1 MKRYMNWAFIYAILG
16 LVGGVFF
23 REFTKFY
30 NFTGETTLGY
40 LHLHYLVLGMLFFMV
55 ILLLDKT
62 FSFSDKKTNK
72 LFLTYHIGL
81 NIMVLFLL
89 VRGIVQVTGSEIS
102 KALNAA
108 ISGCAGIG
116 HIFLGV
122 SLVLILNKIRKKVI
136 NYKG

>member
-1 MKRYMNWAFIYAILG
+1 MKRYMNWALIYAVLG

-40 LHLHYLVLGMLFFMV
+40 LHLHYLVLGMIFFMI
-55 ILLLDKT
+55 ILLFEKN
-62 FSFSDKKTNK
+62 FAFSDKKINK
-72 LFLTYHIGL
+72 IFIIYHIGL

-89 VRGIVQVTGSEIS
+89 IRGIVQVANIEIS
-102 KALNAA
+102 KSFNAA

-116 HIFLGV
+116 HILLGV
-122 SLVLILNKIRKKVI
+122 SLIIVINKIRKSIK
-136 NYKG
+136 

>member
-1 MKRYMNWAFIYAILG
+1 MKRYMNWALIYAILG

-40 LHLHYLVLGMLFFMV
+40 LHLHYLVLGTLFFMI
-55 ILLLDKT
+55 ILLFEKNFAFLDK
-62 FSFSDKKTNK
+62 KINK
-72 LFLTYHIGL
+72 MYITYHIGL

-89 VRGIVQVTGSEIS
+89 IRGIIQVANIEIS
-102 KALNAA
+102 KSFNAA

-116 HIFLGV
+116 HILLGV
-122 SLVLILNKIRKKVI
+122 SLILIINKIRKSIK
-136 NYKG
+136 

>member
-1 MKRYMNWAFIYAILG
+1 MKRYMNWALIYAILG

-40 LHLHYLVLGMLFFMV
+40 LHLHYLVLGMIFFMI
-55 ILLLDKT
+55 ILLFEKN
-62 FSFSDKKTNK
+62 FSFSDKKINK
-72 LFLTYHIGL
+72 IFITYHIGL

-89 VRGIVQVTGSEIS
+89 IRGIVQVANIDIS
-102 KALNAA
+102 KSFNAA

-116 HIFLGV
+116 HILLGV
-122 SLVLILNKIRKKVI
+122 SLILIINKIRKSIK
-136 NYKG
+136 

>member
-62 FSFSDKKTNK
+62 FSFSDKK
-72 LFLTYHIGL
+72 
-81 NIMVLFLL
+81 
-89 VRGIVQVTGSEIS
+89 Q
-102 KALNAA
+102 
-108 ISGCAGIG
+108 
-116 HIFLGV
+116 
-122 SLVLILNKIRKKVI
+122 I
-136 NYKG
+136 NYF

>member
-1 MKRYMNWAFIYAILG
+1 MKRYMNWALIYAVLG

-40 LHLHYLVLGMLFFMV
+40 LHLHYLVLGMIFFMI
-55 ILLLDKT
+55 ILLFEKN
-62 FSFSDKKTNK
+62 FAFSDKKINRI
-72 LFLTYHIGL
+72 FIIYHIGL

-89 VRGIVQVTGSEIS
+89 IRGIVQVANIEIS
-102 KALNAA
+102 KSFNAA

-116 HIFLGV
+116 HILLGV
-122 SLVLILNKIRKKVI
+122 SLIIVINKIRKSIK
-136 NYKG
+136 

>member
-16 LVGGVFF
+16 LVGGVFY
-23 REFTKFY
+23 REFTKIY

-40 LHLHYLVLGMLFFMV
+40 LHLHYIVLGMLFFMI
-55 ILLLDKT
+55 ILLFEKN
-62 FSFSDKKTNK
+62 FGFSDKKTDK

-81 NIMVLFLL
+81 NVMILFLL
-89 VRGIVQVTGSEIS
+89 IRGIVQVTGFDAS
-102 KALNAA
+102 KAVNAA

-116 HIFLGV
+116 HVFLGV

-136 NYKG
+136 N

>member
-16 LVGGVFF
+16 LVGGVFY

-40 LHLHYLVLGMLFFMV
+40 LHLHYIVLGMLFFMI
-55 ILLLDKT
+55 ILLFEKN
-62 FSFSDKKTNK
+62 FGFSDKKTDK

-81 NIMVLFLL
+81 NVMVLFLL
-89 VRGIVQVTGSEIS
+89 IRGIVQVTGFEAS
-102 KALNAA
+102 KALNAT

>member
-1 MKRYMNWAFIYAILG
+1 MKRYMNWAFVYAILG

-40 LHLHYLVLGMLFFMV
+40 LHLHYLVLGMSFFMI
-55 ILLLDKT
+55 ILLLDKE

-89 VRGIVQVTGSEIS
+89 IRGIVQVTGFEAT
-102 KALNAA
+102 KAMNAA

-116 HIFLGV
+116 HILLGV
-122 SLVLILNKIRKKVI
+122 SLVLIINKIRNSIK
-136 NYKG
+136 